1 MRKFLTFVLSIAM
14 FAAGFYVCYK
24 IQNFELFKDGDT
36 TYNIVE
42 IEEKIDKIA
51 DLTTL
56 KYRRTDSAQF
66 KEDKKKLFDKLEVPF
81 TDKSL
86 LVQYDAVVK
95 FGTDLDNMKIDVD
108 GDTIKVQLTPCEVRD
123 IYIVEDSWK
132 YLDSTSYIFNPLK
145 PEDDSELHKIAISN
159 VRDKIAQE
167 KLVDVANKNAVE
179 EIEAMLSVAYPDAE
193 IDVSIMK

>member
-1 MRKFLTFVLSIAM
+1 MRKFLTFLLAIAM
-14 FAAGFYVCYK
+14 FAGGFYVCYK
-24 IQNFELFKDGDT
+24 IQNFELFKDGDK
-36 TYNIVE
+36 TYNITE
-42 IEEKIDKIA
+42 IEEQIDKIS

-56 KYRRTDSAQF
+56 KYRRTDTAQF
-66 KEDKKKLFDKLEVPF
+66 KEDKKKLFDKLDIPF

-95 FGTDLDNMKIDVD
+95 LGTDLDNMNIEVD
-108 GDTIKVQLTPCEVRD
+108 GDTINVEITSCEVRD

-145 PEDDSELHKIAISN
+145 PEDDSELHKIAVSN
-159 VRDKIAQE
+159 VRDRVEQE
-167 KLVDVANKNAVE
+167 NLIDVANKNAVE

-193 IDVSIMK
+193 IEVSVK

>member
-1 MRKFLTFVLSIAM
+1 MRKFLTFVLAIAM
-14 FAAGFYVCYK
+14 FAGGFYVCHK
-24 IQNFELFKDGDT
+24 LQNFKLFSDGDKS
-36 TYNIVE
+36 YDVVQ
-42 IEEKIDKIA
+42 IEEQIDKIA

-95 FGTDLDNMKIDVD
+95 LGTDLDNMSIDVD
-108 GDTIKVQLTPCEVRD
+108 GDTIKVELSPCEVRD

-132 YLDSTSYIFNPLK
+132 YLDQTSYIFNPLK

-159 VRDKIAQE
+159 VRDAVAAE
-167 KLVDVANKNAVE
+167 NLVEIANKNAIE
-179 EIEAMLSVAYPDAE
+179 EIESMLGIAYPDAE
-193 IDVSIMK
+193 IDVSMR